1 MTLSDISFLRIQ
13 NQEIQHQRFSLA
25 KDLVAHM
32 GAMQAQD
39 FLMAR
44 WAVGL
49 RLQASSDASIV
60 EAYNKGEIIRT
71 HLMRPTWHFVSR
83 DDVYWMLELTA
94 PQIKTLCKSRDR
106 QLELDESIYSRSNAI
121 LEKALGGVN
130 LNREELTRLY
140 LDANIRTN
148 ENRLSHLLMR
158 AELEGIVCNGAIK
171 QNKLTYALLSEKVP
185 VRKLLSRE
193 ESLVELA
200 MRYFT
205 SHAPATLRDFIWWS
219 GLSVSDA
226 RKAVEMI
233 KSDFISETIDGTA
246 YLFCNDQPDI
256 SQHNSLYLLPAFD
269 ELLIGYTNRTA
280 TITSTHHPI
289 AITNNGLFRPIIVEN
304 GRVTGVWKRV
314 TVKTEVIIEV
324 TYFSGVTESIKTVL
338 EQEIKKQAL
347 FLGKEVEL
355 VIAKENY
362 QLQK

>member
-1 MTLSDISFLRIQ
+1 VCT
-13 NQEIQHQRFSLA
+13 
-25 KDLVAHM
+25 
-32 GAMQAQD
+32 
-39 FLMAR
+39 
-44 WAVGL
+44 
-49 RLQASSDASIV
+49 
-60 EAYNKGEIIRT
+60 
-71 HLMRPTWHFVSR
+71 
-83 DDVYWMLELTA
+83 
-94 PQIKTLCKSRDR
+94 SRDR
-106 QLELDESIYSRSNAI
+106 QLELDEIIYSRSNAI
-121 LEKALGGVN
+121 LEKALSGGVN
-130 LNREELTRLY
+130 LNREELTLLY
-140 LDANIRTN
+140 QEANIRTN

-158 AELEGIVCNGAIK
+158 AELEGIICNGAIK

-193 ESLVELA
+193 ESLAELA

-246 YLFCNDQPDI
+246 YLFRNDQPDI

-280 TITSTHHPI
+280 TITSIHHPI

-324 TYFSGVTESIKTVL
+324 TYFSGVTESVMAAL
-338 EQEIKKQAL
+338 AREIQKQAF
-347 FLGKEVEL
+347 FLGKEVKL
-355 VIAKENY
+355 VFAKENS

>member
-1 MTLSDISFLRIQ
+1 MTLSDLSSLRIQ
-13 NQEIQHQRFSLA
+13 NQEIQSQRFSVA
-25 KDLVAHM
+25 KHLVAHM

-49 RLQASSDASIV
+49 RLQSSNDTTIV

-71 HLMRPTWHFVSR
+71 HLMRPTWHFVSC

-106 QLELDESIYSRSNAI
+106 QLELDEVIYSRSNAL
-121 LEKALGGVN
+121 LEKALGGGVN

-140 LDANIRTN
+140 QEANIRTN

-158 AELEGIVCNGAIK
+158 AELEGIICNGAIK

-193 ESLVELA
+193 ESLFELA
-200 MRYFT
+200 TRYFT
-205 SHAPATLRDFIWWS
+205 SHAPATVRDFIWWS

-226 RKAVEMI
+226 KKAVEMI
-233 KSDFISETIDGTA
+233 KSDFVYVTIDETT
-246 YLFCNDQPDI
+246 YLFRNDQPNI
-256 SQHNSLYLLPAFD
+256 SQSNSLYLLPAFD
-269 ELLIGYTNRTA
+269 ELLIGYTNRSA
-280 TITSTHHPI
+280 TICSTHHPI
-289 AITNNGLFRPIIVEN
+289 AISNNGLFRPIIVEN
-304 GRVTGVWKRV
+304 GRVTGVWKRI
-314 TVKTEVIIEV
+314 TLKTKVIIEV
-324 TYFSGVTESIKTVL
+324 TYFSGVTETIKAAL

-347 FLGKEVEL
+347 FLGKAVEL
-355 VIAKENY
+355 
-362 QLQK
+362 LST

>member
-1 MTLSDISFLRIQ
+1 MTLSDISSLRIQ

-39 FLMAR
+39 YTMAK

-49 RLQASSDASIV
+49 RLQTSDDVSII

-71 HLMRPTWHFVSR
+71 HLMRPTWHFVSC
-83 DDVYWMLELTA
+83 DDVYWLLELTA

-106 QLELDESIYSRSNAI
+106 QLELDESIYNRSNAI
-121 LEKALGGVN
+121 LEKALGGGMN

-140 LDANIRTN
+140 QEANIRTN

-158 AELEGIVCNGAIK
+158 AELEGIICNGAIK

-193 ESLVELA
+193 ESLFELA
-200 MRYFT
+200 TRYFT

-219 GLSVSDA
+219 GLSVSEA

-233 KSDFISETIDGTA
+233 KPSFISETIDGIE
-246 YLFCNDQPDI
+246 YLFRNDQPDI
-256 SQHNSLYLLPAFD
+256 SQINSLYLLPAFD
-269 ELLIGYTNRTA
+269 ELLIGYTNRSA
-280 TITSTHHPI
+280 TICSTHHPI
-289 AITNNGLFRPIIVEN
+289 AISNNGLFRPIIVEN
-304 GRVTGVWKRV
+304 GRVTGVWKR
-314 TVKTEVIIEV
+314 TTQKTKIMIEV
-324 TYFSGVTESIKTVL
+324 TFFSGPSDFVL
-338 EQEIKKQAL
+338 NALASEIKKQAL
-347 FLGKEVEL
+347 FLGKETEIVFS
-355 VIAKENY
+355 KY
-362 QLQK
+362 

>member
-1 MTLSDISFLRIQ
+1 MTLSDISSLRIQ
-13 NQEIQHQRFSLA
+13 NQEIQHQRFSVA
-25 KDLVAHM
+25 KHLVAHM

-49 RLQASSDASIV
+49 RLQGSDDATIV

-71 HLMRPTWHFVSR
+71 HLMRPTWHFVSC
-83 DDVYWMLELTA
+83 DDVYWLLELTA

-106 QLELDESIYSRSNAI
+106 QLELDETIYSRSNAM
-121 LEKALGGVN
+121 LEKALCGGVN
-130 LNREELTRLY
+130 LNRDELTRLY
-140 LDANIRTN
+140 QEANIRTN

-158 AELEGIVCNGAIK
+158 AELEGIICNGTIK
-171 QNKLTYALLSEKVP
+171 QNKLTYALLSERVP
-185 VRKLLSRE
+185 VRKLLSRQ
-193 ESLVELA
+193 ESLAELA

-205 SHAPATLRDFIWWS
+205 SHAPATVRDFIWWS

-233 KSDFISETIDGTA
+233 KSDFISKTIDGTA
-246 YLFCNDQPDI
+246 YLFRNDQPDI

-280 TITSTHHPI
+280 TITSSHHPI

-304 GRVTGVWKRV
+304 GLVTGVWKR
-314 TVKTEVIIEV
+314 TTQKTKVVI
-324 TYFSGVTESIKTVL
+324 GVTLFSIASGTIMTEL
-338 EQEIKKQAL
+338 EHEVQKQAL

-355 VIAKENY
+355 VFAKE
-362 QLQK
+362 

>member
-1 MTLSDISFLRIQ
+1 MTLSDLSSLRIQ
-13 NQEIQHQRFSLA
+13 NQEVQHQRFSVA
-25 KDLVAHM
+25 KHLVAHM

-39 FLMAR
+39 FQMAR

-49 RLQASSDASIV
+49 RLQGSSDTTIV

-71 HLMRPTWHFVSR
+71 HLMRPTWHFVSC

-94 PQIKTLCKSRDR
+94 PQIKTVCKSRDR

-121 LEKALGGVN
+121 LEKALCGGVN
-130 LNREELTRLY
+130 LSREELTLLY
-140 LDANIRTN
+140 QEANIRTN
-148 ENRLSHLLMR
+148 ENRLSHLLIR

-193 ESLVELA
+193 ESLFELA
-200 MRYFT
+200 TRYFT
-205 SHAPATLRDFIWWS
+205 SHAPATVRDFIWWS
-219 GLSVSDA
+219 GLSVSEA
-226 RKAVEMI
+226 KKAVEMI
-233 KSDFISETIDGTA
+233 KSDFVYKTIDGTS
-246 YLFCNDQPDI
+246 YLFRKDQPYI

-289 AITNNGLFRPIIVEN
+289 AISNNGLFRPIIVEN
-304 GRVTGVWKRV
+304 GQVTGVWKRI
-314 TVKTEVIIEV
+314 TQKTKVVIELTLFSIASGTIMTELEHEV
-324 TYFSGVTESIKTVL
+324 
-338 EQEIKKQAL
+338 QKQAL

-355 VIAKENY
+355 VFAKE
-362 QLQK
+362 